1 MQYRLLGK
9 TGLSVSEI
17 GYGAWGIGQSMWIG
31 ADDKESI
38 RALHTAIDKDLNFI
52 DTAMA
57 YGSGH
62 SEQLIGTVLKER
74 TACGE
79 HSRANRIFIATKI
92 SPKNQLWPA
101 REGTPLRD
109 AFPKE
114 HIIECTEKS
123 LKNLGVDCID
133 LQQFHVWIDE
143 WSLQDEWWEA
153 ITRLKEQGKIRF
165 VGISVNDHQ
174 PHSVIKAAKSGRID
188 AFQVIYNIFDQSPE
202 DELLPLCR
210 KENIGILARVPFDEG
225 SLTGQIKPDSVF
237 PEKDWRNRY
246 FRDDRKQQ
254 VWERVQKIEREMN
267 GEADDIAEF
276 ALRYILSN
284 PAVSTVIPGMR
295 TVRHVEKNCA
305 VSDGRLL
312 TSQTLQRMKAHRW
325 VRNFYS

>member
-1 MQYRLLGK
+1 MRYRTLGR
-9 TGLSVSEI
+9 TGISVSEI

-31 ADDKESI
+31 ADDKESL
-38 RALHTAIDKDLNFI
+38 RALHTAIDKGLNFI

-57 YGSGH
+57 YGRGH
-62 SEQLIGTVLKER
+62 SEQLIGRVLKER
-74 TACGE
+74 TGSTAQ
-79 HSRANRIFIATKI
+79 SRAERIYVATKI
-92 SPKNQLWPA
+92 SPMNQRWPA
-101 REGTPLRD
+101 QEGTLLRD
-109 AFPKE
+109 AFPAT

-123 LKNLGVDCID
+123 LKNLNIDCID

-143 WSLQDEWWEA
+143 WSLQNEWWDA
-153 ITRLKEQGKIRF
+153 VSKLKEQGKIRF

-174 PHSVIKAAKSGRID
+174 PHSVIEAAKSGRID
-188 AFQVIYNIFDQSPE
+188 SFQVIYNIFDQSPE

-225 SLTGQIKPDSVF
+225 SLAGQITPDTIF
-237 PEKDWRNRY
+237 PEGDWRHRY
-246 FRDDRKQQ
+246 FRDDRKHQ
-254 VWERVQKIEREMN
+254 VWERVRKIEKEIHD
-267 GEADDIAEF
+267 EAADIAEF

-295 TVRHVEKNCA
+295 TVRNVERNCA

-312 TSQTLQRMKAHRW
+312 RAETLQRMKDHRW